1 MKKWFFPI
9 LIVFAINIPLHS
21 KEKKH
26 TEFHLFSK
34 SFHSAHFM
42 PPKLAGLKI
51 KNGENKSP
59 SLYWQHIPES
69 TQSFAIICID
79 THPIAKRWIHWMII
93 NIPPNISSIPQNAS
107 LSKMPKESVELLNS
121 FGKKGWGGPQ
131 PPKNS
136 GVHKYIFKI
145 FALSKKIQNE
155 NIKNEKEFNNAIKK
169 AGIIDKAICSGLFK
183 KN

>member
-1 MKKWFFPI
+1 
-9 LIVFAINIPLHS
+9 
-21 KEKKH
+21 
-26 TEFHLFSK
+26 
-34 SFHSAHFM
+34 
-42 PPKLAGLKI
+42 
-51 KNGENKSP
+51 
-59 SLYWQHIPES
+59 
-69 TQSFAIICID
+69 
-79 THPIAKRWIHWMII
+79 
-93 NIPPNISSIPQNAS
+93 
-107 LSKMPKESVELLNS
+107 MPKESVELLNS